1 MKKKEDK
8 FYEICK
14 LNRSRDFKR
23 SSNSLEKNDHLRE
36 ETPISYKKRYGNSEE
51 IIFDC

>member
-8 FYEICK
+8 FYEILK

-23 SSNSLEKNDHLRE
+23 SSNSLEKDD
-36 ETPISYKKRYGNSEE
+36 PFKRRDTNKLQEE
-51 IIFDC
+51 IHKLRRDNF